1 MFCVTRAILYPGTKI
16 VIASGTRGQS
26 VNLIEK
32 ILLELRPISPEL
44 ASEIDEKQ
52 TKKNGTDCQIVFKN
66 TSVIKVVT
74 ASDSARGNRAN
85 VLILDEFRMISKDIV
100 DTILRKFLT
109 LRRMPKYSEL
119 TKEERLAEY
128 GKERNKIMYLSSAY
142 SMDHWSYTKCL
153 DIKDGMTDEAKSD
166 FICGL
171 PYQLSIY
178 EGLLDRNVVEDEM
191 SESDFSEIKFS
202 MEYEALFWGDS
213 DGSFFDFNTISK
225 NRKIK
230 YPFYPDRLAA
240 KLGNNSNIRIPAK
253 QNGEVRILS
262 ADIALMSSKK
272 HNNDATALFINR
284 MIPTKAGRYMSNIV
298 YGDSAEGMHTED
310 QALMIRKLY
319 DEFQCDYIVLDTNG
333 VGLGVFDCLA
343 RDMVDSDSGEI
354 YPALSCCNNSDMAQ
368 RCAVPDAPKVVWAI
382 KASAQFNSDAAFLLR
397 EGFRSGRIRLLATEL
412 EAKELLMSLPGFN
425 SLSENDQV
433 QFLLPYINTTL
444 LIDELTKL
452 RHEESGGKIKVYERY
467 GMRKDRYSSLAY
479 NYFVAIQL
487 ENKLNRKHMSDAG
500 GSDMFVIRPPVLR
513 TGRMVNES
521 GGRNTK
527 RYG

>member
-354 YPALSCCNNSDMAQ
+354 YPALSCCNDQTMAERCSVIGADRAIWSIKGTANLNSE
-368 RCAVPDAPKVVWAI
+368 CAV
-382 KASAQFNSDAAFLLR
+382 LLR
-397 EGFRSGRIRLLATEL
+397 EGFKTGKVRLLVNEDDGEAALSEIRGYGSLNPQERTVLKMPYIHTSLLINELVKLEYEETGGRI
-412 EAKELLMSLPGFN
+412 K
-425 SLSENDQV
+425 V
-433 QFLLPYINTTL
+433 
-444 LIDELTKL
+444 
-452 RHEESGGKIKVYERY
+452 HERS
-467 GMRKDRYSSLAY
+467 GMRKDRYSSLSY
-479 NYFVAIQL
+479 NFYVATQL
-487 ENKLNRKHMSDAG
+487 ESKMSRRQVTNYSID
-500 GSDMFVIRPPVLR
+500 DVFVIKPPRQGRQGLR
-513 TGRMVNES
+513 S
-521 GGRNTK
+521 GSHDR
-527 RYG
+527 RW